1 MDIYT
6 FLKALLCLPIYP
18 YIWVDDNT
26 AKQLCLYLPIWI
38 YCYPFIPIPVYPL
51 MWIYVY
57 FINSYL
63 II

>member
-6 FLKALLCLPIYP
+6 SFKALLCMPIYP
-18 YIWVDDNT
+18 YIWIDGNT
-26 AKQLCLYLPIWI
+26 AKQLYSYLPIWI

-51 MWIYVY
+51 IWITVY
-57 FINSYL
+57 IINSYL